1 MFDWFSENF
10 LKANAGKCHLI
21 AGSKLLVDIQI
32 TNIKVTNESRV
43 KLLGIHVDYRLNF
56 DYQSTL

>member
-43 KLLGIHVDYRLNF
+43 KLLGIHVDCRLNF
-56 DYQSTL
+56 DY

>member
-32 TNIKVTNESRV
+32 TNIKVTNESRL

-56 DYQSTL
+56 DY

>member
-32 TNIKVTNESRV
+32 TNIKVTNKSRV

-56 DYQSTL
+56 DY